1 MGNKT
6 SSPFPNYESASNHLN
21 PMELNHLQKAFKMI
35 SRDSETIS
43 LSNFTQVAYC
53 RTEELSLTEIESEL
67 HRIIFFFTVIVT
79 VIATAVPATTKI
91 LRVQLLLLNLFS
103 CCHCH
108 KIPPSEE
115 RSEFY
120 HNFTHSHIF
129 SYFINIFDQNCVVS
143 VPSSQYIRKNVLP
156 KLFITIDTKK
166 DNVIDFEEYVCAVAL
181 FRIGSTEEKIRS
193 T

>member
-1 MGNKT
+1 M
-6 SSPFPNYESASNHLN
+6 L
-21 PMELNHLQKAFKMI
+21 
-35 SRDSETIS
+35 
-43 LSNFTQVAYC
+43 
-53 RTEELSLTEIESEL
+53 
-67 HRIIFFFTVIVT
+67 
-79 VIATAVPATTKI
+79 
-91 LRVQLLLLNLFS
+91 
-103 CCHCH
+103 
-108 KIPPSEE
+108 PPSEE

-181 FRIGSTEEKIRS
+181 FQIGSTEEKIRS
-193 T
+193 TSSSVYSIYLYASCCINKENLCVRNLFVRKFKFIPTFYFLISFFTTVLFLMYEPIKGTYLAR